1 MAPPDRA
8 HSALVWCSGW
18 DDCARD
24 ELWNAGNRR
33 RQSSSGNDA
42 LCPVFSVRIRQ
53 SVAAYS
59 AAGSR
64 TASRMDDSCVLHR
77 FSRRNDPADR
87 WSLFRHGP
95 VYSTDTLRVLRYRVL
110 DWFRITF
117 HRCGSLDS
125 MDSTTGIQNIFLI
138 PEKGNL
144 PWRCLITS
152 SSHRA

>member
-1 MAPPDRA
+1 CGAVVGTT
-8 HSALVWCSGW
+8 ALVMSFGMP
-18 DDCARD
+18 AIGGVNQAAATT
-24 ELWNAGNRR
+24 LFA
-33 RQSSSGNDA
+33 
-42 LCPVFSVRIRQ
+42 PVFSVRIRQ